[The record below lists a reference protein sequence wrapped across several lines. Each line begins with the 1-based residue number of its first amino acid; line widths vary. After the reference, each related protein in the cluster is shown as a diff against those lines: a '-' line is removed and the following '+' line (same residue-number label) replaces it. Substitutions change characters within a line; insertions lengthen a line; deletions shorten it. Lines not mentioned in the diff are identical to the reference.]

1 MENASEEI
9 QTLEIER
16 GQLMDRA
23 ATVEAIATES
33 AREMTDEEQKSFS
46 TYLDKVEQID
56 AKISRAARMESLS
69 IARAKSAA
77 PAEAETPS
85 GIEVGAK
92 VREPGMLFPQMA
104 IALHRNGNSA
114 QAAAAYA
121 KRVWDDPM
129 LSRILETPPD
139 VLERAPVAAGDT
151 GTPTWAA
158 ELVEYRNASEEFVEM
173 LRPQSALM
181 QLATRTLDFGR
192 MDSITIPTQT
202 AGTAG
207 GYLAEGAAIPV
218 GKLTT
223 GQITMA
229 PRHLG
234 IIVAI
239 TEQLANSSAPDALTL
254 VRDDMI
260 AGTAT
265 AIDVAALGQ
274 VVRSTTVPGGIYNA
288 ANTAVGTTAV
298 AQTEVLTRI
307 TLDVLA
313 AEQNMATA
321 NIPGAKVW
329 IMNSSEYLMLNH
341 ARDGVGQYAFREE
354 LSRGT
359 FSGHRVV
366 VSNNQ
371 PVTNVGLVA
380 ESQLIMG
387 RKGGPE
393 ISTSS
398 DATINASTAPVADLV
413 GGPPVDP
420 VSSMFQLRQLA
431 IRCVWDLDYILRHDA
446 ASFEL
451 TAVDWD

>member
-1 MENASEEI
+1 
-9 QTLEIER
+9 
-16 GQLMDRA
+16 
-23 ATVEAIATES
+23 
-33 AREMTDEEQKSFS
+33 
-46 TYLDKVEQID
+46 
-56 AKISRAARMESLS
+56 
-69 IARAKSAA
+69 
-77 PAEAETPS
+77 
-85 GIEVGAK
+85 
-92 VREPGMLFPQMA
+92 
-104 IALHRNGNSA
+104 
-114 QAAAAYA
+114 
-121 KRVWDDPM
+121 
-129 LSRILETPPD
+129 
-139 VLERAPVAAGDT
+139 
-151 GTPTWAA
+151 
-158 ELVEYRNASEEFVEM
+158 
-173 LRPQSALM
+173 
-181 QLATRTLDFGR
+181 
-192 MDSITIPTQT
+192 
-202 AGTAG
+202 
-207 GYLAEGAAIPV
+207 
-218 GKLTT
+218 
-223 GQITMA
+223 
-229 PRHLG
+229 
-234 IIVAI
+234 
-239 TEQLANSSAPDALTL
+239 
-254 VRDDMI
+254 MI

>member
-33 AREMTDEEQKSFS
+33 DREMTDEEQKSFS
-46 TYLDKVEQID
+46 VYLDKVEQID
-56 AKISRAARMESLS
+56 AKISRSARMESLS

-77 PAEAETPS
+77 PAEAEASS

-114 QAAAAYA
+114 QAAADYA

-129 LSRILETPPD
+129 LARILETPPD
-139 VLERAPVAAGDT
+139 ILERVAVAAGDT
-151 GTPTWAA
+151 ANATWAS
-158 ELVEYRNASEEFVEM
+158 ELVEFRNASEEFVEM

-181 QLATRTLDFGR
+181 QLSTRTLDFGR

-207 GYLAEGAAIPV
+207 GYLAEGDAIPV
-218 GKLTT
+218 GLLAT

-239 TEQLANSSAPDALTL
+239 TQQLASSSAPDALTL
-254 VRDDMI
+254 VRDDMLS
-260 AGTAT
+260 GTAT
-265 AIDVAALGQ
+265 AIDVAALTQ
-274 VVRSTTVPGGIYNA
+274 TSRSAIVPGGIYNA
-288 ANTAVGTTAV
+288 ANTAIGVTAI
-298 AQTEVLTRI
+298 ATPEVLTRI

-313 AEQNMATA
+313 AETNMAAA
-321 NIPGAKVW
+321 NVPGAKVW
-329 IMNSSEYLMLNH
+329 IMNSQQYLMLNH
-341 ARDGVGQYAFREE
+341 ARDGVGAYAFREE

-359 FSGHRVV
+359 FGGHRVI

-371 PVTNVGLVA
+371 PATNVGLIA

-398 DATINASTAPVADLV
+398 DATINASTAPATNLV
-413 GGPPVDP
+413 GAPDP
-420 VSSMFQLRQLA
+420 VASMFQLRQIAVRL
-431 IRCVWDLDYILRHDA
+431 VWDLDYILRHEA